1 MVRYLTAPREG
12 GFLISDLSTYFGIS
26 EEYCQRVIEAAGVG
40 LRIWCY
46 DTGKVIYGSLSPE
59 EAKKVIHF
67 FRLKK
72 GMRLRA

>member
-1 MVRYLTAPREG
+1 MRWLEAPREG
-12 GFLISDLSTYFGIS
+12 GFLISDIATYLGIS
-26 EEYCQRVIEAAGVG
+26 EDYCQRVIEAAGVG

-46 DTGKVIYGSLSPE
+46 DTGRVCYGSLSPD

-67 FRLKK
+67 FRLRK